1 MGRWR
6 KGTWQMVLRNMSK
19 EDMWGLLFEMAE
31 KNQVLQEKLKQTF
44 PQASILI
51 PTWFTMIDL

>member
-1 MGRWR
+1 MSRWE

-31 KNQVLQEKLKQTF
+31 
-44 PQASILI
+44 
-51 PTWFTMIDL
+51 